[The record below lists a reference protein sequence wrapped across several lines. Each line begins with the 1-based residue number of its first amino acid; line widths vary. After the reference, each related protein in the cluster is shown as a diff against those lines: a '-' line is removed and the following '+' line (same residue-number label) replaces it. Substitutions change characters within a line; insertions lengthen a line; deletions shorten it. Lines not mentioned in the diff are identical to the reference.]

1 VLLWTAS
8 QSCFPIRTCLL
19 ESHNPFCDAM
29 YDDCTTHPLL
39 GTTPI
44 STLSRGACGG
54 VYLEEGA
61 QWMQLEIIQS
71 TTRVLFLKMH
81 GGSEEAQSG
90 SALET
95 HAHHP
100 QHTYARPYPE
110 AEFARARP
118 QTRRCRLGHGISQV
132 SARKVTARIAKV
144 VRECVKVRG
153 RQSRNHGD
161 YCRED

>member
-1 VLLWTAS
+1 MTVL
-8 QSCFPIRTCLL
+8 
-19 ESHNPFCDAM
+19 H
-29 YDDCTTHPLL
+29 
-39 GTTPI
+39 
-44 STLSRGACGG
+44 TLSWGPTQFRLCPKGLAAVDIWKRGLPITEPPA
-54 VYLEEGA
+54 EGA
-61 QWMQLEIIQS
+61 QWMHLEIIQS

-132 SARKVTARIAKV
+132 SARKVTARVARV

-161 YCRED
+161 YCREE